1 MTCPGVEARTDR
13 IGATAAT
20 MAPRAKTTVRAKK
33 ERRRPRWGVKTTA
46 RGRLSY
52 VAMGTAPEVAQHTA
66 SLFRSDRRTVEPQ
79 VSNRPQR
86 FWEYRSVR
94 GEIRPW
100 RDPSESRSVRGS
112 VRWGAGV
119 LVGGVAVTQ

>member
-1 MTCPGVEARTDR
+1 MTCAGVEARTDR

-20 MAPRAKTTVRAKK
+20 MAPRAKATVRAKK

-46 RGRLSY
+46 RGRFSY
-52 VAMGTAPEVAQHTA
+52 VAMGTAPEVAQLTA

-86 FWEYRSVR
+86 FWEHRFVR
-94 GEIRPW
+94 GA
-100 RDPSESRSVRGS
+100 RSVRGS
-112 VRWGAGV
+112 VRWGRGRAGRWRRRHTV
-119 LVGGVAVTQ
+119 SRLGGDRG